1 MIFTWHHKFCRYHY
15 RFDAIDDK
23 SRFQNRFAESQ
34 IRHCSGLVPPHE
46 FRLLHRHSPGI
57 CRCTLLHEGDDFAI
71 IAILFATLLE
81 REREIQVLNATLSLN
96 FQIGSG
102 EIPLDDEEWEEW
114 ESIASQQFEDTFR
127 KMISCNP
134 QAVHPEIVD
143 ASIRRRGSLVSALY
157 NVSLTC
163 R

>member
-81 REREIQVLNATLSLN
+81 RERDSSFKRNALIEFS
-96 FQIGSG
+96 
-102 EIPLDDEEWEEW
+102 D
-114 ESIASQQFEDTFR
+114 R
-127 KMISCNP
+127 
-134 QAVHPEIVD
+134 
-143 ASIRRRGSLVSALY
+143 
-157 NVSLTC
+157 
-163 R
+163 